1 MVHSAQNRAPELPL
15 LYVREEIIM
24 KSDAGKD
31 NSEVAMYRL
40 TIGGRKYT

>member
-1 MVHSAQNRAPELPL
+1 MVHSAQNRAPEVPF
-15 LYVREEIIM
+15 REEIIM